1 MDMDTTLLSV
11 WRDAALTLLVLEA
24 IVLILLPGL
33 ALYKIVP
40 AMRPL
45 TMRLQKWLFQ
55 SRLVVRQIQRATQRA
70 MGVIAAPF
78 VWLRSTVEGMHEALR
93 RLGWR

>member
-1 MDMDTTLLSV
+1 MDTTQLSV
-11 WRDAALTLLVLEA
+11 WRDAALTFLALEA

-40 AMRPL
+40 AIRPL
-45 TMRLQKWLFQ
+45 TMRLQRWLLQ
-55 SRLVVRQIQRATQRA
+55 SRLVVMQIQRATQRA
-70 MGVIAAPF
+70 MGGIAAPF
-78 VWLRSTVEGMHEALR
+78 VWLRSAVEGTHEALR